1 MIEAVGICKSYGA
14 IEVLTGVSLKVGG
27 GEGLAV
33 VGRSGSGK
41 TTLLKIL
48 GTLAKQDKGI
58 VMIDGVNVAEVRGE
72 VLSRIRRDIGFS
84 FQQPLLLPYLT
95 ALENVVLPLRNG
107 ARRDEAIDTLKRLGL
122 GDRLHHKPSRLSEG
136 EKKRADLARAIVKRP
151 RILIA
156 DEPFSNLDADSALR
170 VSELLRGFVSRG
182 GPLVIALTREPE
194 LSFINRVVRLG

>member
-122 GDRLHHKPSRLSEG
+122 SDRLHHKPSRLSEG

>member
-14 IEVLTGVSLKVGG
+14 IEVLTGVSVKVGG
-27 GEGLAV
+27 GKGLPV

-182 GPLVIALTREPE
+182 GALVIALTREPE